1 MATFPFNLSLK
12 IPPLLLV
19 GLFALAMKLGNS
31 VLPLPLLN
39 TAYNKPLAL
48 VLLIFSISLITA
60 GIGSFRKAQTTVNPT
75 QPNNTSQLVTTG
87 IYRLSRNPMYVGFM
101 MALIAW
107 GIVLAN
113 PLVFLGVV
121 GFYGYM
127 NHFQIAPEEEALQNI
142 FGEAFTQYCVKVRR
156 WL

>member
-1 MATFPFNLSLK
+1 MATHSFSLSLK

-19 GLFALAMKLGNS
+19 GLFALAMTLGNS

-39 TAYNKPLAL
+39 TAYNQPFAL
-48 VLLIFSISLITA
+48 LLLTLSMSLIAA
-60 GIGSFRKAQTTVNPT
+60 GIGSFRKAQTTINPT

-87 IYRLSRNPMYVGFM
+87 IYRWSRNPMYVGFM
-101 MALIAW
+101 MVLIAW

-113 PLVFLGVV
+113 PLTFLGVI

-127 NHFQIAPEEEALQNI
+127 NYFQIAPEEEALQNI
-142 FGEAFTQYCVKVRR
+142 FGEAFTQYCAKVRR